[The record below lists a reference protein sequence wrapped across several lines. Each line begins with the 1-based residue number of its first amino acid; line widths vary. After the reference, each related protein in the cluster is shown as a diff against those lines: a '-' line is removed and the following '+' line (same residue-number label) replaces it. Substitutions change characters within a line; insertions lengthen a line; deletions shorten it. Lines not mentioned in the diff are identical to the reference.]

1 MEGDSPVAAMFCSS
15 SYIEFVSQANLIIT
29 PPLLHFTAAL
39 FCRALDYKLRRK
51 IAALRPITVHKLTI
65 SSLVKKWNSERVKE
79 WTWRVLW
86 NSTLGEVVGVM
97 IIGGIAFVCPSKC
110 IFVSLH
116 TSTFVYSYYYRCIIE
131 GGIIAACV
139 QSQAERISSPSTPQ
153 ITSKA
158 KLLYWMSKS

>member
-29 PPLLHFTAAL
+29 LPLLHFTAAL
-39 FCRALDYKLRRK
+39 FYPALDYKLRRK
-51 IAALRPITVHKLTI
+51 IAAPRPITVHKLTI
-65 SSLVKKWNSERVKE
+65 SSPVKKWKSEL
-79 WTWRVLW
+79 WTWHALW
-86 NSTLGEVVGVM
+86 KSTLGEIVGV
-97 IIGGIAFVCPSKC
+97 IINGGIAFVCPSK
-110 IFVSLH
+110 FVSLH

-158 KLLYWMSKS
+158 KLLYWTSKS